1 MTFFRKT
8 SPKSIGFR
16 WIRWYDEHLLKY
28 VSLVFW
34 TSIFVGLKVPFVSFV
49 WGTFK
54 DMYLHTTL
62 LHYLLPIDADDDD
75 NEWMNEM
82 KEVCNINTPLNQQF
96 PKRFPLPTEKKNIPF
111 KTADSTKHW
120 ASQCGDLW
128 RRAGGL
134 WLGQARQN
142 RFLQRVRF
150 QYFSKGPPPHLLVI
164 HGVLSPIDGLINGWL
179 GLQPL

>member
-8 SPKSIGFR
+8 SPKSIGFW

-96 PKRFPLPTEKKNIPF
+96 PKRFPLPTEKKTSLSKQQI
-111 KTADSTKHW
+111 
-120 ASQCGDLW
+120 
-128 RRAGGL
+128 
-134 WLGQARQN
+134 RQN
-142 RFLQRVRF
+142 I
-150 QYFSKGPPPHLLVI
+150 GPPNVVTY
-164 HGVLSPIDGLINGWL
+164 GAVLAACDWGRLGKTGFFNGYGFSISVRGPLPIC
-179 GLQPL
+179 